1 MKRRLSSSMRFA
13 LALSAV
19 FTIGTLTAGG
29 LSYLLLSNEMTGR
42 LAADVRSS
50 AESLAQIAAAG
61 DRTDLREQVIA
72 QVRASRDSAA
82 LFAFIDAASGETLG
96 SLQVANPFEG
106 PRRLLVGQDI
116 PETKS
121 DAPNPPEAYLAHGI
135 RTELGWVI
143 AARDEAWVTESGEI
157 LIQATASSLGL
168 ATLLSIGLA
177 LMIARRNERRIDRM
191 DQVLD
196 AVGAGRLDRRIK
208 DSGGDD
214 LADLSARVDRMLDRL
229 EKGVEAVRQVS
240 TDVAHD
246 LRAPLARL
254 RMRLEPQALS
264 TELPNDARHEIGSA
278 LQDIDAISA
287 TFDAILRL
295 ARLESGTVTLHPHL
309 VDLCM
314 VARDAHELL
323 EPTATDLGHLLTL
336 ELSVEEALVSGDS
349 ELLAQALVNLVDNAL
364 RHCRAPALISIA
376 VRIETKGP
384 ILVVNDNGPGIPA
397 SDRDRVL
404 GRFVRLDASRSV
416 EGSGIGLTL
425 VASIAKLHGATLQ
438 LADNE
443 PGLRATLVFSSPSQT
458 AAAEKTRRYSPHQS
472 GPAA

>member
-1 MKRRLSSSMRFA
+1 MRFA

-19 FTIGTLTAGG
+19 FAIGTLTAGG
-29 LSYLLLSNEMTGR
+29 LSYLLLSKEMAAR
-42 LAADVRSS
+42 LAADVQSS

-72 QVRASRDSAA
+72 QVRASRDAAA
-82 LFAFIDAASGETLG
+82 LFAFVDVASGETLG
-96 SLQVANPFEG
+96 SLQIAKPFQG
-106 PRRLLVGQDI
+106 PHRLLVGQDI
-116 PETKS
+116 PKATNT
-121 DAPNPPEAYLAHGI
+121 ALNPPEAYLAYGI
-135 RTELGWVI
+135 RTDLGWVI

-168 ATLLSIGLA
+168 ATLLCIGVA

-196 AVGAGRLDRRIK
+196 AVGAGRLDCRIK
-208 DSGGDD
+208 DSGDDD
-214 LADLSARVDRMLDRL
+214 LADMSARVDRMLDQL

-264 TELPNDARHEIGSA
+264 LELPDDARHEIGSA

-295 ARLESGTVTLHPHL
+295 ARLESGTATLRLQP
-309 VDLCM
+309 VDLCSI
-314 VARDAHELL
+314 ARDVHELL
-323 EPTATDLGHLLTL
+323 EPTAADAGRLLTL
-336 ELSVEEALVSGDS
+336 DLAVEEAWVLGDE
-349 ELLAQALVNLVDNAL
+349 ELLSQALVNLVDNAL
-364 RHCRAPALISIA
+364 RHCPAPAPISIE
-376 VRIETKGP
+376 VRIETTGP
-384 ILVVNDNGPGIPA
+384 VLVVSDNGPGIPA
-397 SDRDRVL
+397 SDRGRVL

-416 EGSGIGLTL
+416 AGSGIGLTL
-425 VASIAKLHGATLQ
+425 IASIAKLHGATLK
-438 LADNE
+438 LSDNE
-443 PGLRATLVFSSPSQT
+443 PGLRASLEFSPPSQM
-458 AAAEKTRRYSPHQS
+458 AADR
-472 GPAA
+472 